1 MSAINDY
8 YLFIISGIL
17 LNLTPGVDVLY
28 ILSSAFQKGF
38 KASIVAILGINTGCL
53 IHMFISIIGLSA
65 ILMSS
70 VYIFNIIKFLG
81 LLYLVYLGLSL
92 LFSKNDNR
100 TSSKKIDK
108 SLMKIYYKGIF
119 INVLNPKVMIFF
131 LAFLPQFINTS
142 SSEASFALS
151 ILGLSFILVGIIINI
166 LISYVALNISKN
178 FNITNKIKKLLKN
191 LVGGLFIGFAIK
203 LGFDV

>member
-17 LNLTPGVDVLY
+17 LNLTPGVDILY

-65 ILMSS
+65 ILISS
-70 VYIFNIIKFLG
+70 VFIFNIIKFLG
-81 LLYLVYLGLSL
+81 LIYLVYLGLSL
-92 LFSKNDNR
+92 LISKDDKSS
-100 TSSKKIDK
+100 SSKKIDN

-131 LAFLPQFINTS
+131 LAFLPQFINS
-142 SSEASFALS
+142 GSSESSFALL
-151 ILGLSFILVGIIINI
+151 ILGLTFICVSIIINI
-166 LISYVALNISKN
+166 IISYSALHISKN
-178 FNITNKIKKLLKN
+178 FNITNKIKSLIKKF
-191 LVGGLFIGFAIK
+191 VGGLFIGFAIK
-203 LGFDV
+203 LGIDV